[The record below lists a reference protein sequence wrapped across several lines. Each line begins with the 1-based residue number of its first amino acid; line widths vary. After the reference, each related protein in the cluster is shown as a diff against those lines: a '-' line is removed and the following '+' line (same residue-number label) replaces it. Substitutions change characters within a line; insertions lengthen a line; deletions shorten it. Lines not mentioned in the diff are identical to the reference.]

1 MNEPSALKR
10 QPRNDRHSAEHAGE
24 VAFDLPTRILQA
36 ERAQK
41 ADEARIDV
49 AITKAESEI
58 AALEQRHLGPKELQ
72 RAIISVRDLAILT
85 TRDVRKNVVKRT
97 TAAKTMQESVDDDFL
112 RRRSR
117 FAEDDLVDASLRTR
131 FFEVLERTPTFE
143 LIYHLRDAIEVG
155 NIACAE
161 SIRFEFQC
169 REDRREYMASFE
181 MILAKIALHDPV
193 EMRKRLANIRNA
205 AEKVDARITD
215 LLKRAQSSPGIELQ
229 RRLAE
234 RNDFRLGSNSTD
246 GAESAQQASW
256 NVPVKKSHL
265 G

>member
-1 MNEPSALKR
+1 MNERFALNRK
-10 QPRNDRHSAEHAGE
+10 PCNDRHSADHAGE
-24 VAFDLPTRILQA
+24 VLNFFLNRILQA

-41 ADEARIDV
+41 ADEARIDH

-72 RAIISVRDLAILT
+72 RAIITIRDQAILAI
-85 TRDVRKNVVKRT
+85 RDVRKNMVKRT
-97 TAAKTMQESVDDDFL
+97 TAAKTMEESVDDDFL

-117 FAEDDLVDASLRTR
+117 FAEGDLVDASLRTR

-215 LLKRAQSSPGIELQ
+215 LLKRAQSSPGIELE

-234 RNDFRLGSNSTD
+234 RNDCRLGSNSTD
-246 GAESAQQASW
+246 AAESAQQAS
-256 NVPVKKSHL
+256 
-265 G
+265 

>member
-1 MNEPSALKR
+1 L
-10 QPRNDRHSAEHAGE
+10 PRK
-24 VAFDLPTRILQA
+24 ILHA
-36 ERAQK
+36 ERDQK
-41 ADEARIDV
+41 ADEARIDD
-49 AITKAESEI
+49 AITKAESDI
-58 AALEQRHLGPKELQ
+58 AALKQRYLGPKELQ

-85 TRDVRKNVVKRT
+85 IRDVRKNMAKRT
-97 TAAKTMQESVDDDFL
+97 IAANNMQRSVDDIL

-117 FAEDDLVDASLRTR
+117 FAEDDLVDTSLRTR
-131 FFEVLERTPTFE
+131 FFEVLERTPTFG

-169 REDRREYMASFE
+169 REDRHEYTASFE

-193 EMRKRLANIRNA
+193 EMRKRIANIRNA
-205 AEKVDARITD
+205 AEKIDARLAD
-215 LLKRAQSSPGIELQ
+215 LLKRTQPSQVIELE

-246 GAESAQQASW
+246 QAESTRQAS
-256 NVPVKKSHL
+256 
-265 G
+265 